1 MITIF
6 IYGTSYKKYLIW
18 GQKMKKILSIFIVV
32 LLFAVG
38 CGQQKEEKKETK
50 ADNKNQAITI
60 KHAEGET
67 KLDKP
72 AKKVV
77 VLEWVYSEDLLALGV
92 QPVGMA
98 DIKNYNKWVNTKTKP
113 SKDVV
118 DVGTRQQPNL
128 EEISRLKPD
137 LIITASFRGK
147 AIKNELEQI
156 APTVMF
162 DPSTSNNDHF
172 AEMTETFKQIAKAVG
187 KEEEG
192 KKVLADMDKAFAD
205 AKAKIEKADL
215 KDKNIAMAQAFTAK
229 NVPTFRILTDN
240 SLALQVTKKLGLTNT
255 FEAGK
260 SEPDGFKQTTVESLQ
275 SVQDSNFIYIVAD
288 EDNIFDTQ
296 LKGNPAWEELK
307 FKKENKM
314 YKLKGDTWIFGGPES
329 ATSLATQVADVMTA
343 KK

>member
-1 MITIF
+1 
-6 IYGTSYKKYLIW
+6 
-18 GQKMKKILSIFIVV
+18 MKKILSIFIVV

-187 KEEEG
+187 KEKEG

>member
-1 MITIF
+1 
-6 IYGTSYKKYLIW
+6 
-18 GQKMKKILSIFIVV
+18 MKKILSIFIVV
-32 LLFAVG
+32 LLLAVG

-50 ADNKNQAITI
+50 TDDKKQTITI

-98 DIKNYNKWVNTKTKP
+98 DIKNYNKWVNTATKP
-113 SKDVV
+113 DKDVV

-205 AKAKIEKADL
+205 AKTKIEKADL

-240 SLALQVTKKLGLTNT
+240 SVALQVTKKLGLTNT

-260 SEPDGFKQTTVESLQ
+260 SEPDGFKQATVESLQ

-288 EDNIFDTQ
+288 EDNIFNTQ

-329 ATSLATQVADVMTA
+329 AKSLATQVADIMTA

>member
-1 MITIF
+1 
-6 IYGTSYKKYLIW
+6 
-18 GQKMKKILSIFIVV
+18 
-32 LLFAVG
+32 
-38 CGQQKEEKKETK
+38 
-50 ADNKNQAITI
+50 
-60 KHAEGET
+60 
-67 KLDKP
+67 
-72 AKKVV
+72 
-77 VLEWVYSEDLLALGV
+77 
-92 QPVGMA
+92 
-98 DIKNYNKWVNTKTKP
+98 
-113 SKDVV
+113 
-118 DVGTRQQPNL
+118 
-128 EEISRLKPD
+128 
-137 LIITASFRGK
+137 
-147 AIKNELEQI
+147 
-156 APTVMF
+156 MF

>member
-1 MITIF
+1 
-6 IYGTSYKKYLIW
+6 
-18 GQKMKKILSIFIVV
+18 MKKIISIFIVV

-172 AEMTETFKQIAKAVG
+172 AEMTETFKQISKAVG

-192 KKVLADMDKAFAD
+192 KKVLAD

>member
-1 MITIF
+1 
-6 IYGTSYKKYLIW
+6 
-18 GQKMKKILSIFIVV
+18 MKRIISIFIVV

-187 KEEEG
+187 KEEAG

-288 EDNIFDTQ
+288 DDNIFDTQ

>member
-1 MITIF
+1 
-6 IYGTSYKKYLIW
+6 
-18 GQKMKKILSIFIVV
+18 MKKILSIFIVV
-32 LLFAVG
+32 FLFAVG

-172 AEMTETFKQIAKAVG
+172 AEMTETAKQIAKAVG

-192 KKVLADMDKAFAD
+192 KKALADMDKAFAD

>member
-1 MITIF
+1 
-6 IYGTSYKKYLIW
+6 
-18 GQKMKKILSIFIVV
+18 MKKIISIFIVV

-172 AEMTETFKQIAKAVG
+172 AEMTETFKQISKAVG

-296 LKGNPAWEELK
+296 LKGNPAWEKLK

>member
-1 MITIF
+1 
-6 IYGTSYKKYLIW
+6 
-18 GQKMKKILSIFIVV
+18 MKKILSIFIVV

-205 AKAKIEKADL
+205 AK
-215 KDKNIAMAQAFTAK
+215 Q
-229 NVPTFRILTDN
+229 
-240 SLALQVTKKLGLTNT
+240 KLR
-255 FEAGK
+255 
-260 SEPDGFKQTTVESLQ
+260 KQT
-275 SVQDSNFIYIVAD
+275 
-288 EDNIFDTQ
+288 
-296 LKGNPAWEELK
+296 
-307 FKKENKM
+307 
-314 YKLKGDTWIFGGPES
+314 
-329 ATSLATQVADVMTA
+329 
-343 KK
+343 

>member
-1 MITIF
+1 
-6 IYGTSYKKYLIW
+6 
-18 GQKMKKILSIFIVV
+18 MKKILSIFIVI

-172 AEMTETFKQIAKAVG
+172 AEMTETFKQISKAVG

>member
-1 MITIF
+1 
-6 IYGTSYKKYLIW
+6 
-18 GQKMKKILSIFIVV
+18 MKKILSIFIVV

-92 QPVGMA
+92 QPIGMA

-187 KEEEG
+187 NEEEG

>member
-1 MITIF
+1 
-6 IYGTSYKKYLIW
+6 
-18 GQKMKKILSIFIVV
+18 MKKILGIFIVV

-172 AEMTETFKQIAKAVG
+172 AEMTETFKQISKAVG

>member
-1 MITIF
+1 
-6 IYGTSYKKYLIW
+6 
-18 GQKMKKILSIFIVV
+18 MKKIISIFIVV

-72 AKKVV
+72 TKKVV

-172 AEMTETFKQIAKAVG
+172 AEMTETFKQISKAVG

>member
-1 MITIF
+1 
-6 IYGTSYKKYLIW
+6 
-18 GQKMKKILSIFIVV
+18 MKKIISIFIVV

-172 AEMTETFKQIAKAVG
+172 AEMTETFKQISKAVG

>member
-1 MITIF
+1 
-6 IYGTSYKKYLIW
+6 
-18 GQKMKKILSIFIVV
+18 MKRIISIFIVI

-38 CGQQKEEKKETK
+38 CGKQKEEKKETK
-50 ADNKNQAITI
+50 AENKSQAITI

-172 AEMTETFKQIAKAVG
+172 AEMTETFKQIAKAVE

-192 KKVLADMDKAFAD
+192 KKVLADMDKAFAN

-329 ATSLATQVADVMTA
+329 ATSLATQVADVMTV

>member
-1 MITIF
+1 
-6 IYGTSYKKYLIW
+6 
-18 GQKMKKILSIFIVV
+18 MKKILSIFIVV

-137 LIITASFRGK
+137 LIITASFRSK

-156 APTVMF
+156 APTVMFDPSTVMF

-314 YKLKGDTWIFGGPES
+314 YKLKGDTWIFGDPES

>member
-1 MITIF
+1 
-6 IYGTSYKKYLIW
+6 
-18 GQKMKKILSIFIVV
+18 MKKIISIFIVV

-172 AEMTETFKQIAKAVG
+172 AEMTETFKQISKAVG

-260 SEPDGFKQTTVESLQ
+260 SESDGFKQTTVESLQ

>member
-1 MITIF
+1 
-6 IYGTSYKKYLIW
+6 
-18 GQKMKKILSIFIVV
+18 
-32 LLFAVG
+32 
-38 CGQQKEEKKETK
+38 
-50 ADNKNQAITI
+50 
-60 KHAEGET
+60 
-67 KLDKP
+67 
-72 AKKVV
+72 
-77 VLEWVYSEDLLALGV
+77 
-92 QPVGMA
+92 MA
-98 DIKNYNKWVNTKTKP
+98 DIKNYNKWVNTPTKP

-215 KDKNIAMAQAFTAK
+215 KDKNIAMTQAFTAK

-240 SLALQVTKKLGLTNT
+240 SVALQVTKKLGLTNT

-329 ATSLATQVADVMTA
+329 AKSLATQVADVMTA

>member
-1 MITIF
+1 
-6 IYGTSYKKYLIW
+6 
-18 GQKMKKILSIFIVV
+18 MKKLISIFIVV

-77 VLEWVYSEDLLALGV
+77 LLEWVYSEDLLALGV

-172 AEMTETFKQIAKAVG
+172 AEMTETFKQISKAVG

>member
-1 MITIF
+1 
-6 IYGTSYKKYLIW
+6 
-18 GQKMKKILSIFIVV
+18 
-32 LLFAVG
+32 
-38 CGQQKEEKKETK
+38 
-50 ADNKNQAITI
+50 
-60 KHAEGET
+60 
-67 KLDKP
+67 
-72 AKKVV
+72 
-77 VLEWVYSEDLLALGV
+77 
-92 QPVGMA
+92 
-98 DIKNYNKWVNTKTKP
+98 
-113 SKDVV
+113 
-118 DVGTRQQPNL
+118 
-128 EEISRLKPD
+128 
-137 LIITASFRGK
+137 
-147 AIKNELEQI
+147 
-156 APTVMF
+156 
-162 DPSTSNNDHF
+162 
-172 AEMTETFKQIAKAVG
+172 
-187 KEEEG
+187 
-192 KKVLADMDKAFAD
+192 MDKAFAD

-260 SEPDGFKQTTVESLQ
+260 SEADGFKQTTVESLQ

-329 ATSLATQVADVMTA
+329 AKSLATQVADVMTA